1 MRNRRKRRAWNH
13 LGSVVRLGIA
23 WHPCYHALMIESF
36 HDRATEDI
44 FNGINS
50 KAARQ
55 SCPKKLWTIAARKL
69 DQLDSVQSL
78 EELKVPPGNRLEAL
92 AGDRQGQ
99 YSIRINEQYRICFFW
114 GESGPSEVE
123 VTDYH

>member
-1 MRNRRKRRAWNH
+1 
-13 LGSVVRLGIA
+13 
-23 WHPCYHALMIESF
+23 MIESF

-44 FNGINS
+44 FNGVNS
-50 KAARQ
+50 KTARK
-55 SCPKKLWTIAARKL
+55 SCPEKLCKIATRKL

-78 EELKVPPGNRLEAL
+78 EELKIPPGNRLEAL
-92 AGDRQGQ
+92 AGNRKGQ
-99 YSIRINEQYRICFFW
+99 YSVRINEQYRICFVW